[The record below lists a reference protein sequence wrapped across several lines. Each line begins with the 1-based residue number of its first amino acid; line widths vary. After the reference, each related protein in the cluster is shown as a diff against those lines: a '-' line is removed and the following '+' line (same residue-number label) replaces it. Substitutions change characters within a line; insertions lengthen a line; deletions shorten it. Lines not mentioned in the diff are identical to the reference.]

1 MTGRRGW
8 PIVLSEVTT
17 ALGEL
22 VREARLAHDPP
33 LTYDAAA
40 EKCGLRPW
48 NVQDI
53 ERGKSKDPGATVLLG
68 ISRGLDIPL
77 DRLLEAAANGNGDT
91 SHTPPESESPCRPA
105 HGPRPKDR
113 SGSTS

>member
-1 MTGRRGW
+1 LTGRRGW
-8 PIVLSEVTT
+8 PIVLSEVST
-17 ALGEL
+17 ALGDL
-22 VREARLAHDPP
+22 VRRARLAHDPP
-33 LTYDAAA
+33 LTYDGAA

-77 DRLLEAAANGNGDT
+77 DTLLEAAANGNGDT
-91 SHTPPESESPCRPA
+91 PAEGSE
-105 HGPRPKDR
+105 
-113 SGSTS
+113 